1 METKLR
7 TARTLIGFR
16 LDSTTNLQAGTSL
29 FNLARSS
36 SAIFT
41 ELILSSSNFVQFRVI
56 SSNLRQVLVNL
67 KTQSFVFS
75 RQSSAKND
83 TSSSNSKLWLKPHHF
98 FPSYTFDETLQTP
111 FFLTVFPF

>member
-1 METKLR
+1 METELR

-16 LDSTTNLQAGTSL
+16 LDFTTNLQAGTSSF

-41 ELILSSSNFVQFRVI
+41 ELILNSSNFVKFRVI
-56 SSNLRQVLVNL
+56 SSNLCQVLVNL

-75 RQSSAKND
+75 RQSSSSAKND
-83 TSSSNSKLWLKPHHF
+83 MSSSNSKLWLKPHHF
-98 FPSYTFDETLQTP
+98 FPGHTFDETLQTP
-111 FFLTVFPF
+111 FFF